1 MTIEMLATDLN
12 VEKNLV
18 VQAVISNGFSLDSEE
33 FTDYEIYL
41 IRLYIDYLSAMIEL
55 KNVRNAFKYTDG
67 EESVDK
73 SNVYEQHRK
82 YAQDLF
88 DLWKIAKD
96 DFDKNTNNSSSFYTF
111 RRRAGYI
118 NARTR

>member
-1 MTIEMLATDLN
+1 MTIDTLATELN
-12 VEKNLV
+12 VEKNIV
-18 VQAVISNGFSLDSEE
+18 VQAVISNGFSLDSEDYTE
-33 FTDYEIYL
+33 YQKYLIQLYTDYL
-41 IRLYIDYLSAMIEL
+41 QAMIEL
-55 KNVRNAFKYTDG
+55 KSVRNAFKYTDG

-88 DLWKIAKD
+88 DLWKNAKD